1 MFVGALFFL
10 PHLPGYSTWIGMI
23 FADHYHN
30 NPVMVCF
37 CHLLVSNTP
46 GGHTASSYSTF
57 NNPPSGTDWLL
68 HQTLP
73 FSVGYLQLLHFFS
86 LSEPIVN
93 SLARRRWMLF
103 YTLVKNPQLILLR
116 KHHLSSAL
124 SEQKPTL
131 PRSDTV
137 LQAWAMTSQV
147 QCNKATPQSNPEAEA
162 IPAEDWNIFNW
173 FCSLSLASVFFSI

>member
-1 MFVGALFFL
+1 
-10 PHLPGYSTWIGMI
+10 MI

-46 GGHTASSYSTF
+46 GGHIASSYSTF
-57 NNPPSGTDWLL
+57 NNPPSGTDWRL

-73 FSVGYLQLLHFFS
+73 FSVGYFQLWHFFS

-131 PRSDTV
+131 PQSDTV
-137 LQAWAMTSQV
+137 LQAWAMTSQA
-147 QCNKATPQSNPEAEA
+147 QCNKATPQPNPEADA
-162 IPAEDWNIFNW
+162 IPAEDWNMFNW
-173 FCSLSLASVFFSI
+173 FCSLSISLLFSFQFSRPRV